1 MLTSYRLYG
10 KVTELAQQYQF
21 SRQSLYVIRNKCQ
34 AVLMK
39 GLEPGPHGAVIKEK
53 QGQVNLAR
61 VEWSTV
67 VLT

>member
-1 MLTSYRLYG
+1 
-10 KVTELAQQYQF
+10 
-21 SRQSLYVIRNKCQ
+21 
-34 AVLMK
+34 MK